1 MLFEIVSSLLFG
13 SMAIYAKTKGTGGS
27 IGMNEGQKIQRIF
40 SNTGLNV
47 KEGDKILTAQL
58 VRNKKRAWGR
68 EMVFRIPLGRSFEDY
83 QSKINSIQDGLNTKK
98 RMQTF
103 NLQAFKTGDFKN
115 IFKKEKAVQKEVEMS
130 YDGMLKVKIYNQ
142 PMPNKK
148 YYAEIDLKD
157 DWKVPIGLTRTET
170 IFHDF
175 DSVYNMLVGGA
186 VGGGK
191 SAFLV
196 MAICH
201 LLKTKPE
208 DVQLTLIDLKGGV
221 EFNRFKD
228 CYQVVSYAEEVAQAK
243 EALEKVLN
251 EMKITLALLKAR
263 KARNVIEAG
272 IRHRHFIVV
281 DEIGELASHKEVNKE
296 TKKIKEE
303 CEYLLS
309 NICRLGRAMGIRV
322 IVATQHPTADVVPIQ
337 VKRNCDARVC
347 YKVDTVSASMVVLD
361 SSGAD
366 QLPINPG
373 RAIYKKGAERVVLQT
388 PWLSDIEAD
397 QIIEPN
403 LDPESSKESAEEDEQ
418 PTRKDFDLFENTSLS

>member
-1 MLFEIVSSLLFG
+1 
-13 SMAIYAKTKGTGGS
+13 
-27 IGMNEGQKIQRIF
+27 MNEGQKIQRIF

-47 KEGDKILTAQL
+47 KEGDKILTAHL
-58 VRNKKRAWGR
+58 VRNKKRKWGR
-68 EMVFRIPLGRSFEDY
+68 ELVFRIPLGRSFEDY

-98 RMQTF
+98 RTQSLDF
-103 NLQAFKTGDFKN
+103 LALKKGDFKN

-142 PMPNKK
+142 HMPSKK
-148 YYAEIDLKD
+148 PYAEINSKD
-157 DWKVPIGLTRTET
+157 DWKVPIGVTRTET

-201 LLKTKPE
+201 LLKTKSE

-228 CYQVVSYAEEVAQAK
+228 CKQVVSYAEEVAQAK
-243 EALEKVLN
+243 EALENVLN
-251 EMKITLALLKAR
+251 EMKITLELLKAR

-272 IRHRHFIVV
+272 IQHRHFIVV
-281 DEIGELASHKEVNKE
+281 DEIGELASHKEINKE
-296 TKKIKEE
+296 TKKLKEE

-361 SSGAD
+361 SAGAD

-373 RAIYKKGAERVVLQT
+373 RAIYKKGAEKVILQT
-388 PWLSDIEAD
+388 PWLSDTEAD

-403 LDPESSKESAEEDEQ
+403 LNSESKECVEEDEQ
-418 PTRKDFDLFENTSLS
+418 PPRNDFDLFEDTPLS

>member
-1 MLFEIVSSLLFG
+1 
-13 SMAIYAKTKGTGGS
+13 MAIYAKTKGSGRS

-58 VRNKKRAWGR
+58 VRNKKRKWGR
-68 EMVFRIPLGRSFEDY
+68 ELVFRIPLGRSFEDY

-98 RMQTF
+98 RTQTLDF
-103 NLQAFKTGDFKN
+103 EALKKGDFKN
-115 IFKKEKAVQKEVEMS
+115 IFKKEKAYQKEVEMS

-142 PMPNKK
+142 PLPNKK
-148 YYAEIDLKD
+148 PYAEIEFKD
-157 DWKVPIGLTRTET
+157 DWKVPIGVTRTET

-243 EALEKVLN
+243 EALENVLN
-251 EMKITLALLKAR
+251 EMKITLALLKTR

-272 IRHRHFIVV
+272 IQHRHFIIV

-296 TKKIKEE
+296 AKKIKEE

-361 SSGAD
+361 SAGAE

-373 RAIYKKGAERVVLQT
+373 RAIYKKGAEKVILQT
-388 PWLSDIEAD
+388 PWLSDPEAD
-397 QIIEPN
+397 QIIE
-403 LDPESSKESAEEDEQ
+403 LYFDSESKESVEKDEQ
-418 PTRKDFDLFENTSLS
+418 PPRNDFDLFEDTPLS

>member
-1 MLFEIVSSLLFG
+1 MLFEIASSLLFG
-13 SMAIYAKTKGTGGS
+13 SMAIYAKTKGSGGS

-47 KEGDKILTAQL
+47 KEGDKIITAQL
-58 VRNKKRAWGR
+58 VRNKKRMWGR
-68 EMVFRIPLGRSFEDY
+68 ELVFRIPLGRSFEDY

-98 RMQTF
+98 RTQTLDF
-103 NLQAFKTGDFKN
+103 QALKKGDFKN
-115 IFKKEKAVQKEVEMS
+115 IFKKEKAVQKEVELS
-130 YDGMLKVKIYNQ
+130 YDGTLKVRIYNQ
-142 PMPNKK
+142 PLPNKK
-148 YYAEIDLKD
+148 PYAEIEFKD
-157 DWKVPIGLTRTET
+157 DWKVPIGVTRTET

-201 LLKTKPE
+201 LLKSKPD

-243 EALEKVLN
+243 EALENVLN
-251 EMKITLALLKAR
+251 EMKITLALLKTR

-272 IRHRHFIVV
+272 IQHRHFIVV

-347 YKVDTVSASMVVLD
+347 YKVDTVSASMVVID
-361 SSGAD
+361 SAGAD

-373 RAIYKKGAERVVLQT
+373 RAIYKKGAEKAILQT
-388 PWLSDIEAD
+388 PWLSDAEAD
-397 QIIEPN
+397 QIIELN
-403 LDPESSKESAEEDEQ
+403 LDSESKESVEEDEQ
-418 PTRKDFDLFENTSLS
+418 TPRNDFDLFEDTPLS